1 MKENIQKV
9 DEMLLQLKTE
19 NPANQMVTKLPLTKT
34 NNAFSFVVGT
44 MRKNFVRSMI

>member
-9 DEMLLQLKTE
+9 DDMLLQLKTE
-19 NPANQMVTKLPLTKT
+19 KSSKSDGHKTSLNET